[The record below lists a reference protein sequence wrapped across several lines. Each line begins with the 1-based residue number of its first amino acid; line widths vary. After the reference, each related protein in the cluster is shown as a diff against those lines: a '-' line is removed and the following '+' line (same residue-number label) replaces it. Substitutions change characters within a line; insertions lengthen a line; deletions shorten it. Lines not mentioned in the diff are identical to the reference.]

1 MRNQNIYTSR
11 ITWGI
16 EAGSPTNDKPLDLDV
31 GRAFVVFVKNNTGSL
46 RSYRLTIANQPTG
59 GQASFLQFEFL
70 TTLDVNI
77 APFSTITRPVFISSS
92 DPNASVTINIDEID
106 TSGNVITGG
115 LKSSIL
121 INGDPT
127 NPNVPTDTE
136 THNPNIVNQANP
148 NIVNWYVNPNIVNP
162 NIVNPNI
169 VNPNIVNP
177 NIVNPNI
184 VNPNIVN
191 PNIVNPNIVNPN
203 IVNHD
208 VPNPNIVNPNIV
220 NPNIVN
226 PNIVNAALEDIT
238 ITDVEW
244 TVKNDGN
251 ATTSFTLKALAKKS
265 PPPGVYAQLLV
276 YRVHYTPAV
285 AGAELSSAEGISAC
299 ELKQEPHHE
308 LVLNVV
314 NPNIVNPNIVN
325 PNIVN
330 PNIVNSSIENAT
342 FSVGPGEEVIVDLRV
357 LDTGVSLGAGA
368 TTFKA
373 LSSKPSIQA
382 FSVDDFIDSLGFAV
396 TSQAVNSEDAAQG
409 IQTPPAAATTLVI
422 GTSSLPDG
430 VVGVDY
436 NATLNAYGGT
446 ALYNW
451 SFESGELPPGLSLSG
466 GGLISGTPT
475 TAGTYHF
482 IVRVDDSSGQFDTQ
496 QYSIIINP
504 TSSPQPLQ
512 ITTISLPNGVQ
523 GYWYG
528 ATLEATGGVY
538 PRTWSLASGSLPPG
552 LGLDSGGVISGTP
565 TATDTFSFTV
575 RVTDKNGTTA
585 TQLLSITIAAH
596 TTTYYTI
603 SGTVYDEQGNPLSG
617 VVTRGLPNTP
627 TTGEDGTYQDKVP
640 AGWSG
645 TVIPFKAGYSF
656 DPPSRT
662 YYPIAENQTGQIY
675 NKPISV
681 YTITV
686 SASPAVGGTV
696 DGGDT
701 YTHGTEVTV
710 TATPAEGYKF
720 VNWTE
725 NGNVVSEAASYT
737 FTAEGNR
744 NLVANFTVI
753 TIIRY
758 EITVTVSPEGGGTLT
773 GGGTYEHG
781 TEVTVTATPAEGYEF
796 VKWTENETVVSGA
809 ASYTFTAES
818 NRNLVAN
825 FQLSIPFTA
834 WAKTYGGSASDSAY
848 SIQQTSDGGYIVAG
862 QTSSFGAGGDFWV
875 LKLDGAGDVV
885 WQKTYGGSATDLAY
899 SIQQTSDGGYIVAG
913 QTSSFGAGGYDPWV
927 LKLRPGGSID
937 PSCPSGMVAESTAI
951 PDSTSVTP
959 STSTATAKDSAGTI
973 TDTAVTPAD
982 TSAVVQTQCE
992 GAYETYEITVTAS
1005 PGEGGTVDGGGT
1017 YTHGTEVT
1025 VTAAPNKGYEFVNW
1039 TEGETVVSE
1048 EASYTFT
1055 AERNRNLVANFTV
1068 ITPPDVTPPT
1078 VTSFNPA
1085 DNATGIGATSS
1096 LGIIFSENVVKGETG
1111 DIVIRNASDASE
1123 FETIAVTSSKV
1134 TVSDNVVTI
1143 DPAGTF
1149 GSLTGYFV
1157 QIGSTC
1163 FKDAAGNYFA
1173 GISDA
1178 TIWNFTSADT
1188 VAPTVTSF
1196 NPADNATG
1204 IGATSSLGIIFSE
1217 NVVKGETGDIVIRN
1231 ASDASEFET
1240 IAVTSSKVTVSDNVV
1255 TIDPA
1260 GTFGSLT
1267 GYFVQIGST
1276 CFKDAAGNYFAGI
1289 SDATI
1294 WNFTSAEMI
1303 YTITASAGAGG
1314 SISPSGTVTVNHG
1327 SDQTFT
1333 ITPNTGYHVSDVVVD
1348 DLSVG
1353 TVTSYTF
1360 TEVTSNHT
1368 INATFAINTYTIS
1381 GTVTSGGSGLAG
1393 VVMSGLPGNP
1403 STKSSGYYSATVNH
1417 GWSGT
1422 ATPTKAGYTFNPTT
1436 RNYTGVS
1443 SNFSEQNYTALTVP
1457 TQLSPPDGSMFVHY
1471 PRTTTLQW
1479 STVTGAASYKVEWQY
1494 QYNGTWSTGIF
1505 ASGITTTSYTF
1516 DFVGDQPGRWR
1527 VWAVSTNGL
1536 EGPKSGWW
1544 GFSYITSP
1552 PTQISPPDGSVFDF
1566 YPRTT
1571 TLTWSAV
1578 PGAATYKLEI
1588 EWYDPG
1594 NGSWQPYPIVTGLTT
1609 TSYTFNFI
1617 GAQPGR
1623 WRVCAVSTNGLEGPK
1638 SSWWGF
1644 SYTQ

>member
-1 MRNQNIYTSR
+1 
-11 ITWGI
+11 
-16 EAGSPTNDKPLDLDV
+16 
-31 GRAFVVFVKNNTGSL
+31 
-46 RSYRLTIANQPTG
+46 
-59 GQASFLQFEFL
+59 
-70 TTLDVNI
+70 
-77 APFSTITRPVFISSS
+77 
-92 DPNASVTINIDEID
+92 
-106 TSGNVITGG
+106 
-115 LKSSIL
+115 
-121 INGDPT
+121 
-127 NPNVPTDTE
+127 
-136 THNPNIVNQANP
+136 
-148 NIVNWYVNPNIVNP
+148 
-162 NIVNPNI
+162 
-169 VNPNIVNP
+169 
-177 NIVNPNI
+177 
-184 VNPNIVN
+184 
-191 PNIVNPNIVNPN
+191 
-203 IVNHD
+203 
-208 VPNPNIVNPNIV
+208 
-220 NPNIVN
+220 
-226 PNIVNAALEDIT
+226 
-238 ITDVEW
+238 
-244 TVKNDGN
+244 
-251 ATTSFTLKALAKKS
+251 
-265 PPPGVYAQLLV
+265 
-276 YRVHYTPAV
+276 
-285 AGAELSSAEGISAC
+285 
-299 ELKQEPHHE
+299 
-308 LVLNVV
+308 
-314 NPNIVNPNIVN
+314 
-325 PNIVN
+325 
-330 PNIVNSSIENAT
+330 
-342 FSVGPGEEVIVDLRV
+342 
-357 LDTGVSLGAGA
+357 
-368 TTFKA
+368 
-373 LSSKPSIQA
+373 
-382 FSVDDFIDSLGFAV
+382 
-396 TSQAVNSEDAAQG
+396 
-409 IQTPPAAATTLVI
+409 
-422 GTSSLPDG
+422 
-430 VVGVDY
+430 
-436 NATLNAYGGT
+436 
-446 ALYNW
+446 
-451 SFESGELPPGLSLSG
+451 
-466 GGLISGTPT
+466 
-475 TAGTYHF
+475 
-482 IVRVDDSSGQFDTQ
+482 
-496 QYSIIINP
+496 
-504 TSSPQPLQ
+504 
-512 ITTISLPNGVQ
+512 
-523 GYWYG
+523 
-528 ATLEATGGVY
+528 
-538 PRTWSLASGSLPPG
+538 
-552 LGLDSGGVISGTP
+552 
-565 TATDTFSFTV
+565 
-575 RVTDKNGTTA
+575 
-585 TQLLSITIAAH
+585 LLSITIAAH

-862 QTSSFGAGGDFWV
+862 QTSSFGAGG
-875 LKLDGAGDVV
+875 
-885 WQKTYGGSATDLAY
+885 
-899 SIQQTSDGGYIVAG
+899 
-913 QTSSFGAGGYDPWV
+913 YDPWV

-1068 ITPPDVTPPT
+1068 ITPPDVTP
-1078 VTSFNPA
+1078 
-1085 DNATGIGATSS
+1085 
-1096 LGIIFSENVVKGETG
+1096 
-1111 DIVIRNASDASE
+1111 
-1123 FETIAVTSSKV
+1123 
-1134 TVSDNVVTI
+1134 
-1143 DPAGTF
+1143 
-1149 GSLTGYFV
+1149 
-1157 QIGSTC
+1157 
-1163 FKDAAGNYFA
+1163 
-1173 GISDA
+1173 
-1178 TIWNFTSADT
+1178 
-1188 VAPTVTSF
+1188 PTVTSF